1 MSVSPA
7 QRLAV
12 QRLGRPPNVAED
24 RLPTEE
30 LRGDVRP
37 RIGWLLRTSRLASKD
52 SDLWTLQPFARRL
65 KDLGVNTDA
74 GRVSRWESSQTAVS
88 HPVIRA
94 YEAALGLAP
103 GHLTAICDGT
113 YRSLDWRRT
122 IPARGPSTVSD
133 TSRRLN
139 ETFEAV
145 RVSSVTG
152 GDWLAFADVFAGPD
166 LVFVPDSIWED
177 ITGRLLAEMVRS
189 TGLAYVTR
197 FEALRHLMSRS
208 DVAGHVARAVG
219 AHMASAFGQCQVD
232 AISLLSNVNDQ
243 RATRLLLR
251 LLAHHSPKVRTGAA
265 WALRDQLESGR
276 VPAALLM
283 ELRRAIIG
291 ALHDETDEDLGN
303 QFVGLT
309 VFLSPRNRGHVLR
322 SAGRL
327 VDDRRLEPVPSYVG
341 EILPAAVAS
350 RIAQPLT
357 SGLQHAGI
365 DDDPMLT
372 RLAREA
378 LFHSDAERRHQASL
392 LLMASPYRDVVAQRC
407 IDQIRATDDQVLVG
421 AASRLLTYLSGPAQ
435 SATLTSWLGSP
446 DPERRHA
453 ALAALAHVP
462 DWHHDGLARMI
473 ESADSALSAVALYA
487 AGMVGEAALQQV
499 ARCSATPAV
508 RSAADWWLRTGPAV
522 RH

>member
-24 RLPTEE
+24 RLPIEE

-37 RIGWLLRTSRLASKD
+37 RIGWLLRTSRLASED

-94 YEAALGLAP
+94 YEAALRLAP

-122 IPARGPSTVSD
+122 IPARAPSTVSD

-145 RVSSVTG
+145 RVTRPTG

-177 ITGRLLAEMVRS
+177 VTSRLLAEMVRS

-219 AHMASAFGQCQVD
+219 AHMTSAFGQCQVD

-265 WALRDQLESGR
+265 LALRDQLESGR

-283 ELRRAIIG
+283 ELRGAIVG

-303 QFVGLT
+303 QLVGLT
-309 VFLSPRNRGHVLR
+309 VFLSPRHRGHVLR
-322 SAGRL
+322 SAGRM
-327 VDDRRLEPVPSYVG
+327 VDDRRLEPAPPSYAG
-341 EILPAAVAS
+341 EILPAAGTS
-350 RIAQPLT
+350 RIAQSLT

-407 IDQIRATDDQVLVG
+407 IDQICATDDQVLI
-421 AASRLLTYLSGPAQ
+421 AAAYRLLTYLAGPAQ

-446 DPERRHA
+446 DPQRRH

-473 ESADSALSAVALYA
+473 ESSDSALSAVAMYA
-487 AGMVGEAALQQV
+487 AGMLGESALQDV
-499 ARCSATPAV
+499 AQCSATTAV